1 MRLIAA
7 GCSFVWGNELSDVGE
22 IASNPSQL
30 SFPALLAR
38 QHGLD
43 YWCCAVPG
51 GGNDTTVRQVIES
64 EPEQGDMVLVNW
76 TFSDRHE
83 FYFENEGWRNIIP
96 SKNMFCKEFFVGV
109 QSEYSVYHTVKNI
122 VFLSN
127 YLDKKG
133 VPYVYTFANMKLQYN
148 TTAAGILANEIDA
161 TRCFYWSDRVN
172 FLGWAQKMGYPIG
185 PGSHPLDAA
194 HAKSAEL
201 ISPLFFRILNDI

>member
-1 MRLIAA
+1 MRLIAG

-22 IASNPSQL
+22 HAAQPSRL
-30 SFPALLAR
+30 SFPALLAQ
-38 QHGLD
+38 QHGLE

-51 GGNDTTVRQVIES
+51 GGNDTAVRQVIES

-76 TFSDRHE
+76 TFSNRHE
-83 FYFENEGWRNIIP
+83 FYFTGEGWRNIIP
-96 SKNMFCKEFFVGV
+96 SKNTFCKEFFTSV
-109 QSEYSVYHTVKNI
+109 QPEYSVYHTVKNI

-133 VPYVYTFANMKLQYN
+133 VPYVYTFANMKLHYR
-148 TTAAGILANEIDA
+148 TDASRILADEIDT
-161 TRCFYWSDRVN
+161 TRCFRWSEDVN

-201 ISPLFFRILNDI
+201 IDPLFTRILNDT